1 MTKARAD
8 CKAYQASDQM
18 YCPHCHLVWDVNDP
32 DPPPCEIEQ
41 AEVERERANAVS
53 DKRLHERRYRY
64 RHG

>member
-32 DPPPCEIEQ
+32 DPPPCKIEQ
-41 AEVERERANAVS
+41 SERE
-53 DKRLHERRYRY
+53 KRDEHKPGRLWKPLRRRY
-64 RHG
+64 G